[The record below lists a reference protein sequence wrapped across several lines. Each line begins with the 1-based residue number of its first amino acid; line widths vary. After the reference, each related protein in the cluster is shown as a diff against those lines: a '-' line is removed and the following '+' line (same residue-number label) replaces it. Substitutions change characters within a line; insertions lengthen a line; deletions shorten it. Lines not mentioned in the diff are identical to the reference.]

1 MENVVEIENVSVY
14 YDHVIALSD
23 INLTIKDKDFLGIL
37 GPNGGGKS
45 TLLKTI
51 LGLLKPATGSIR
63 VFGSPPHKVGGLIGY
78 VPQASKFAKSFPINV
93 WDVVLTGRL
102 RKKNCLFRRYTLQ
115 DKEAVRELLNRLNI
129 YDLRDR
135 QIGRLSAGQ
144 LQRVLIARALALEPK
159 IILLDEPTAS
169 LDSKSRTQIY
179 SILSELNKYMTIILV
194 THDMGAVSSYV
205 KSIACLNTKLY
216 YHGEPELNSTL
227 VSKIYGCPVDLIA
240 HGVPHR
246 VLQEHEEGNYA

>member
-1 MENVVEIENVSVY
+1 
-14 YDHVIALSD
+14 
-23 INLTIKDKDFLGIL
+23 
-37 GPNGGGKS
+37 
-45 TLLKTI
+45 
-51 LGLLKPATGSIR
+51 
-63 VFGSPPHKVGGLIGY
+63 
-78 VPQASKFAKSFPINV
+78 
-93 WDVVLTGRL
+93 L

-246 VLQEHEEGNYA
+246 VLQEHEEGKYA